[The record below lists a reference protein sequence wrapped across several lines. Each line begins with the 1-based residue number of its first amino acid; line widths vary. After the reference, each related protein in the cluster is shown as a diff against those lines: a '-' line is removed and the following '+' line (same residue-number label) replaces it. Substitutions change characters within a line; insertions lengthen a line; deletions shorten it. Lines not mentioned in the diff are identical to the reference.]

1 MMRKPDRLL
10 VFYTELAEVHAKTIP
25 DWRVG
30 QFWSNF
36 FRWLYNERIDPFFP
50 EEGELLR
57 LIKEF
62 LNVEN
67 NWEIKT
73 IS

>member
-1 MMRKPDRLL
+1 MMRNPDRLPI
-10 VFYTELAEVHAKTIP
+10 FYKELAELHAKTIP

-67 NWEIKT
+67 N
-73 IS
+73 

>member
-1 MMRKPDRLL
+1 MRKPDRLL

-67 NWEIKT
+67 N
-73 IS
+73 